1 MAYIPH
7 RSGAASRR
15 TELDLQEATK
25 IDVEE
30 TRSEVRAIT
39 LRRVGEVT
47 MTLEGY
53 ESMNELL
60 DDVCQQVDV
69 EVSRTVRWL
78 GIL

>member
-7 RSGAASRR
+7 RSGAAGRR
-15 TELDLQEATK
+15 TELDLQEVTK